1 MNREKALELLRDFL
15 LEYDKD
21 FIFHRCFIVELK
33 DILLKNANG
42 SEKEVFNLL
51 IKQLSFVKALGPRVN
66 TADSNEILKGIKSE
80 EDFYSLHIK
89 NKTVN
94 IRLIMS
100 FYDDV
105 PIFLIAFYER
115 EGKRATD
122 YSKWENVMKER
133 FNQIRSE
140 ERDEE

>member
-1 MNREKALELLRDFL
+1 MNREKVLELLKDFL
-15 LEYDKD
+15 LEYNKE
-21 FIFHRCFIVELK
+21 FIFHRYFIEELK
-33 DILLKNANG
+33 DILVKNANG

-51 IKQLSFVKALGPRVN
+51 VKQLSFVKELGSRVN

-80 EDFYSLHIK
+80 EDFYSLHIR

-100 FYDDV
+100 FYEDV

-122 YSKWENVMKER
+122 YSKWEDVMKER
-133 FNQIRSE
+133 VNQIRSE
-140 ERDEE
+140 KSDEE